1 MKNEFVKVQNALKFS
16 SAYKMSEQR
25 SEGIPG
31 MGLLYGAPGYGK
43 TSAAIWLINLVNGV
57 YVRANAFWT
66 PTSMMTALL
75 EEMQMTPLR
84 SCAKMLEKVI
94 ELVETHR
101 RPLFIDEADYL
112 LVMPRML
119 EALRDIHDCTG
130 VPIWLIG
137 MDGIERE
144 LSHLKKIT
152 RRISQWVEFNPCCL
166 QDTSLLAKK
175 LCEITVTE
183 DLQVKL
189 HAKANGSIGL
199 ITLGLSH
206 IEAEAKRQKWKTI
219 DADQWGDRPFFL

>member
-1 MKNEFVKVQNALKFS
+1 MRNEFVKVQNAVKFS

-43 TSAAIWLINLVNGV
+43 TSATIWLINRVDGI

-75 EEMQMTPLR
+75 EEMQSKPLR

-94 ELVETHR
+94 ELVEANR

-112 LVMPRML
+112 LAMPRML

-144 LSHLKKIT
+144 LSGLKKIT
-152 RRISQWVEFNPCCL
+152 RRISQWVEFKPCCL
-166 QDTSLLAKK
+166 QDTGLLAQK
-175 LCEITVTE
+175 LCEVRIAE

-189 HAKANGSIGL
+189 HDQANGSIGL
-199 ITLGLSH
+199 ITLGLSQ
-206 IEAEAKRQKWKTI
+206 IEAEAKQQKW
-219 DADQWGDRPFFL
+219 DSVDVDHWGDRPFFL